1 MNQYDIN
8 SIESLTFREG
18 VRKRISMYLGSND
31 MQGVYN
37 GIQEIISNSIDEF
50 YMKYGK
56 EINVSLI
63 DHGNDV
69 IVKVEDFGRGI
80 PFGVRDDGSNVLVD
94 IFSRPHTGGKFNE
107 RVYIQS
113 SGLNGIGAKATCL
126 SSKWFKVVSHRGQ
139 MKATAEFEEGEL
151 IHYSEEKTS
160 RQSGTVI
167 SFIPDEKV
175 FNLEPIEISFDRI
188 ATQCKNLS
196 YLTKGLKFNLKYNSQ
211 KKSFLAKNGLRDLVQ
226 DYSKGPI
233 HPTVIYGEAK
243 EGRNHVE
250 VAMMWTNNRTESSY
264 TFTNGLL
271 NSEGGTSL
279 TGVRT
284 ALTRILKKEVGDKAQ
299 GATLRSGLV
308 YAVAARV
315 EKPSFG
321 NQTKTKVNNPE
332 LNGLAQ
338 KATKDAM
345 DNFHRQNIHEYNKII
360 EVLSKTEKAE
370 RAAERAR
377 EAVMQATKQI
387 DKAQNR
393 KVIDPT
399 KLKDA
404 EYLGEDS
411 TLLIVEGNSA
421 SASMTN
427 AREVEHYGV
436 LGIRGK
442 LINCL
447 SNPEEKIYQN
457 EEILLLLQALNLN
470 PKNYDPKKLRYGKVA
485 VCTDAD
491 SDGMH
496 IALLIM
502 SAFLHLCPK
511 FLEEGRLHWLRAP
524 LYIVKQGRK
533 EHYFYTDEEFAKSNI
548 KGQVSRAKG
557 LGSLEA
563 SQARASMFGAAQRME
578 KLNSSEESIKLLSN
592 LMGENVEFRKDFIFN
607 NVDFSKIME

>member
-1 MNQYDIN
+1 MDRYNID
-8 SIESLTFREG
+8 SIESLTFVEG

-31 MQGVYN
+31 MEGVYN

-50 YMKYGK
+50 YMRYGK
-56 EINVSLI
+56 EINISLI
-63 DHGNDV
+63 DHEED
-69 IVKVEDFGRGI
+69 IKVKVEDFGRGI
-80 PFGVRDDGSNVLVD
+80 PFGIREDGSNVLVD

-107 RVYIQS
+107 KVYIQS

-126 SSKWFKVVSHRGQ
+126 SSKYFKVETHRGKT
-139 MKATAEFEEGEL
+139 KATAEFKKGQLVAYEEG
-151 IHYSEEKTS
+151 SS
-160 RQSGTVI
+160 NRPSGTVI
-167 SFIPDEKV
+167 EFIPDEEV
-175 FNLEPIEISFDRI
+175 FNLEPIKIKFDRI

-196 YLTKGLKFNLKYNSQ
+196 YLTKGLTFNLSYKD
-211 KKSFLAKNGLRDLVQ
+211 KKQTFFAKDGLRDLVR
-226 DYSKGPI
+226 DCSKGNI

-250 VAMMWTNNRTESSY
+250 VAMMWTNNRSESSY

-284 ALTRILKKEVGDKAQ
+284 ALTRILKKEVGDSAQ

-345 DNFHRQNIHEYNKII
+345 DNFHRMHVHEYNKII

-370 RAAERAR
+370 RAAEKAR
-377 EAVMQATKQI
+377 EAVMQATRQI
-387 DKAQNR
+387 DKAQDKR
-393 KVIDPT
+393 VIDPT

-427 AREVEHYGV
+427 ARDVEKYGV

-447 SNPEEKIYQN
+447 THPDERIYQN

-470 PKNYDPKKLRYGKVA
+470 PKNYNPKKLRYGKVA
-485 VCTDAD
+485 ICTDAD
-491 SDGMH
+491 VDGFH
-496 IALLIM
+496 IGLLIM
-502 SAFLHLCPK
+502 SAFVHLCPQ
-511 FLEEGRLHWLRAP
+511 FIEEGRLHWLRAP
-524 LYIVKQGRK
+524 LFIVKQGQK
-533 EHYFYTDEEFAKSNI
+533 EYYYYTNEEMNKSKI

-557 LGSLEA
+557 LGSLDA

-578 KLNSSEESIKLLSN
+578 KIVPSEESFRLLER
-592 LMGENVEFRKDFIFN
+592 LMGEDTPFRREYIFK
-607 NVDFSKIME
+607 NVDFSIITE